1 METIKNGKREKKQE
15 LKWKLMTLPKEPK
28 GCLQKKILT
37 LQIRRLRLSDT
48 PMQLKL
54 LTRMITTEELRPLS
68 APLSLCSLGHLV
80 PHRHKKI
87 FLISRAALSSPGVSK
102 TTAHQSDPIYSLFWY
117 GLQVQNGFYIFRT
130 VITPTKSMW
139 QRLYVASKV

>member
-1 METIKNGKREKKQE
+1 MENRFRGEKEEKKMETIKNGKREKKQE

-48 PMQLKL
+48 PMQVKL

-68 APLSLCSLGHLV
+68 APLLLCSLGHLV
-80 PHRHKKI
+80 PHRHKKNL
-87 FLISRAALSSPGVSK
+87 FNL
-102 TTAHQSDPIYSLFWY
+102 QSC
-117 GLQVQNGFYIFRT
+117 T
-130 VITPTKSMW
+130 V
-139 QRLYVASKV
+139 